1 MRATIKIEDIELLL
15 TKTIKKLKED
25 KHTEFSFEYDEYW
38 IITTDE
44 WNKFDAEPKPAVGSL
59 NDDINF
65 LKSVIKEDLNIS
77 YLELERLASILRAL
91 SEVLTADASS
101 SK

>member
-1 MRATIKIEDIELLL
+1 MTTTIKIEEIEILLA
-15 TKTIKKLKED
+15 KTIKKLKEE
-25 KHTEFSFEYDEYW
+25 KHKEFSFGYDEYW

-65 LKSVIKEDLNIS
+65 LKSVIKEDLSIS
-77 YLELERLASILRAL
+77 YLELERLASILRAI
-91 SEVLTADASS
+91 SEILTSDV